1 MRVVR
6 SLVAMVIWSADFALK
21 LVLGAA
27 LIGIAWFCVAHPLGF
42 SFGTVWTIASALS
55 GLAIVGLFD
64 GDDMILNSIAKRV
77 ADPPEKRKS
86 NPMDRSGGSA
96 AS

>member
-6 SLVAMVIWSADFALK
+6 RLVAIVIWFADFALK

-27 LIGIAWFCVAHPLGF
+27 LIGIAWFCVAYPFGF

-64 GDDMILNSIAKRV
+64 GDDIILNGIAKRI
-77 ADPPEKRKS
+77 ADPPEKRTN